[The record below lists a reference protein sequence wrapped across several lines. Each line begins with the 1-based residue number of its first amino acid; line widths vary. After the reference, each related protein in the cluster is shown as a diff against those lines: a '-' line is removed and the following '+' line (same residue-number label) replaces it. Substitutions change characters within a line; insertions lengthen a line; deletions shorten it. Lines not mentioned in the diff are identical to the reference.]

1 MVIEDE
7 RLNNIKGFE
16 HGATIQ
22 MHGGLTF
29 NSYMEFTKM

>member
-1 MVIEDE
+1 MVIKDE
-7 RLNNIKGFE
+7 RLKNIKGFE

-22 MHGGLTF
+22 MHGGLTS